1 MQQTTQ
7 YKLNKPEA
15 DDPIAVAPLNENA
28 DKIEAALLAEAQARA
43 AADQA
48 EAQTRAAAHQ
58 AETQA
63 RAAADNALAQRVTA
77 LEAKHIV
84 LYTYVGDGSLDRFF
98 PLGFTPTGG
107 IYRNLNNNSLTMIT
121 PANVGQGIPTIVE
134 GGFRI
139 YGSNSPT
146 YNTKGVT
153 YHIIFFN

>member
-1 MQQTTQ
+1 MQQTAQ

-63 RAAADNALAQRVTA
+63 RASADNALAQRVTA
-77 LEAKHIV
+77 LEGKHIV
-84 LYTYVGDGSLDRFF
+84 LYTYVGDNSLDRFF

-107 IYRNLNNNSLTMIT
+107 IYRNLSNNSLTIIT
-121 PANVGQGIPTIVE
+121 PVNIGQGVPNIVE

-139 YGSNSPT
+139 YGSNSPE
-146 YNTKGVT
+146 YNAKGAT

>member
-28 DKIEAALLAEAQARA
+28 DKIEAALLAEAQA
-43 AADQA
+43 Q
-48 EAQTRAAAHQ
+48 AAAHQ
-58 AETQA
+58 AEAQA
-63 RAAADNALAQRVTA
+63 RTAADTALAQRVTA

-84 LYTYVGDGSLDRFF
+84 LYTYAGDNSLDRFF

-107 IYRNLNNNSLTMIT
+107 LYRNLSGGGLTMIT
-121 PANVGQGIPTIVE
+121 PVNIGQGVPNIVE

-146 YNTKGVT
+146 YNAMGAT

>member
-63 RAAADNALAQRVTA
+63 RASADNALAQRVTA
-77 LEAKHIV
+77 LEGRHIV
-84 LYTYVGDGSLDRFF
+84 MYTYTGDGSTDRFF

-107 IYRNLNNNSLTMIT
+107 IYRNLSNNSLTMIT
-121 PANVGQGIPTIVE
+121 PADVNQGPLNIVE
-134 GGFRI
+134 GGFRVYGAAAQI
-139 YGSNSPT
+139 YNSKGS
-146 YNTKGVT
+146 T

>member
-1 MQQTTQ
+1 MQQTAQ

-28 DKIEAALLAEAQARA
+28 DKLEAALL
-43 AADQA
+43 A

-77 LEAKHIV
+77 LEAKHFIM
-84 LYTYVGDGSLDRFF
+84 YTYAGDNSLDRFF

-107 IYRNLNNNSLTMIT
+107 LYRNLSGGGLTILT
-121 PANVGQGIPTIVE
+121 TANVGQGLPNIVQ

-146 YNTKGVT
+146 YNAKGAT

>member
-28 DKIEAALLAEAQARA
+28 DKIEAALLAEAQ
-43 AADQA
+43 
-48 EAQTRAAAHQ
+48 TRAAAHQ

-63 RAAADNALAQRVTA
+63 RAKADTA

-84 LYTYVGDGSLDRFF
+84 LYTYAGDNSLDRFF

-107 IYRNLNNNSLTMIT
+107 IYRNLYTGGLAILT
-121 PANVGQGIPTIVE
+121 PADTGHQNPILAA
-134 GGFRI
+134 GGFRL
-139 YGSNSPT
+139 YGDGARS
-146 YNTKGVT
+146 YNAQNATF
-153 YHIIFFN
+153 YIILFN

>member
-1 MQQTTQ
+1 MQQTAQ

-77 LEAKHIV
+77 LEGKHIV
-84 LYTYVGDGSLDRFF
+84 LYTYVGDDSLDRFF

-107 IYRNLNNNSLTMIT
+107 IYRSLTSGGLMILT
-121 PANVGQGIPTIVE
+121 PGNFGNGLPNIVQ

-139 YGSNSPT
+139 YGSNSSPYNSKGAT
-146 YNTKGVT
+146 Y
-153 YHIIFFN
+153 YIIFFN